1 MFVSHGHLF
10 EKLVASDKILFM
22 GQIYMAVKNCDCKML
37 SCRSLVP
44 QSARPEKGG
53 WDWILGL
60 WLV

>member
-22 GQIYMAVKNCDCKML
+22 GQIYMAVKNCDCIML

-53 WDWILGL
+53 WD
-60 WLV
+60 